1 MLGWLFGKL
10 KTLFLIAALGG
21 PALAGFMWW
30 DEQRIKEVETKGLEA
45 TATIDGATRTK
56 RRRSGESYDVNLSW
70 KDQKGQPR
78 TAAAVGVSRA
88 FASQII
94 RDDRIVRDTVKI
106 KYMADDLDAKPILL
120 EDVGRQAETD
130 RELMWVGAGAG
141 VVGLAGSLLFLL
153 VGRRRQTG
161 EAA

>member
-1 MLGWLFGKL
+1 MLSWLFGKL
-10 KTLFLIAALGG
+10 KTLLLLAAVGG
-21 PALAGFMWW
+21 PALAGYMWW
-30 DEQRIKEVETKGLEA
+30 DETRIKDIEQNGIEA

-78 TAAAVGVSRA
+78 TASSVSVSRV
-88 FASQII
+88 FAGQII
-94 RDDRIVRDTVKI
+94 RDDKIVRDTVKI
-106 KYMADDLDAKPILL
+106 KYLSDDLDATPVLI
-120 EDVGRQAETD
+120 EDAGRQLETD

-141 VVGLAGSLLFLL
+141 AVGIVGSLLFFLG
-153 VGRRRQTG
+153 GRSRRNE